1 MALKLVRPEEEA
13 VVTVLEPLT
22 AEIVE
27 ALRYF
32 RGVCH
37 RGQVIQYID
46 AAHRQAGRPA
56 GEQLA
61 AAILAAF
68 ERHLGTG
75 ADDPRPFRLPFGP
88 GSHRWALSEAAAR
101 P

>member
-1 MALKLVRPEEEA
+1 MALKLVRPDEPA

-22 AEIVE
+22 AEIIE

-37 RGQVIQYID
+37 RKQVIEFIE
-46 AAHRQAGRPA
+46 AAHRRDGRPT
-56 GEQLA
+56 GESLA
-61 AAILAAF
+61 AAVVAAF
-68 ERHLGTG
+68 ERHLGAET
-75 ADDPRPFRLPFGP
+75 ADPRPFRLPFGP

-101 P
+101 A